1 MRIDVT
7 LDVHVE
13 SRRDATIVP
22 PMPRTDP
29 VSQRGHANVREERL
43 AVQARDGYRL
53 GATLYRRDEDS
64 PVAVV
69 FNGGGGL
76 ASIRYRHF
84 LRFLASRGFA
94 VLAYDYRG
102 VGASRPVRLRGF
114 VAGLDDWAA
123 LDHSAAIDLALERF
137 RGARIASVS
146 HSIGCLVACAAPN
159 ASSLAQ
165 MVFVCPHT
173 GYWKDYRARWR
184 IPMAFAW
191 HFAMPA
197 IARAVGYF
205 PGSALRIGDDFPLRF
220 AMQWAGRT
228 TPAFRTEQHAEDRL
242 LDNARALRVP
252 ALALTVFDDAFVS
265 DAAARRFLHA
275 IPGVPVV
282 RRHVEPHET
291 RGERVGHFGFFRR
304 RHAALWPIVARFL
317 AGDGNAPAIRPSP

>member
-1 MRIDVT
+1 
-7 LDVHVE
+7 
-13 SRRDATIVP
+13 
-22 PMPRTDP
+22 MPRPDP
-29 VSQRGHANVREERL
+29 ASQRGQANAGEARL
-43 AVQARDGYRL
+43 EVEARDGYRL
-53 GATLYRRDEDS
+53 GATLYRRDDGEP
-64 PVAVV
+64 PVAAV

-76 ASIRYRHF
+76 ASVRYRHF
-84 LRFLASRGFA
+84 LRFLASQGCA

-102 VGASRPVRLRGF
+102 VGASRPKRLRGF

-123 LDHSAAIDLALERF
+123 LDHAAAIDFVAARF
-137 RGARIASVS
+137 PEARLASVS

-159 ASSLAQ
+159 AASLAQ

-184 IPMAFAW
+184 LPMALAW

-220 AMQWAGRT
+220 ALQWARRT
-228 TPAFRTEQHAEDRL
+228 TPEFRTEQHAESRL
-242 LDNARALRVP
+242 LDNARTLRVP

-265 DAAARRFLHA
+265 DTAVRRFLHA
-275 IPGVPVV
+275 IPEVPVV

-291 RGERVGHFGFFRR
+291 RGERVGHFGLFRR
-304 RHAALWPIVARFL
+304 RHAGLWRIVARFL
-317 AGDGNAPAIRPSP
+317 AGEGDPAAIRPSP